1 MSCDA
6 AEQPGVTLSVVVPMR
21 DERENVR
28 PLYQALTATLE
39 GVRAELK
46 PNSSW
51 DYEVILVDDGSTDG
65 TAEVLDEIAQGDTR
79 VTFICLRTGFG
90 QTAALSAGFDQAA
103 GEIIVT
109 IDGDLQ
115 NDPADLPRLLT
126 KIDEGYDIVSGWRKR
141 RADSFFTRILPSG
154 IANRL
159 IAWIARVPLHDFGC
173 GLKAYRREVL
183 DHLSLY
189 GGQHRYIP
197 ALASSIGASVA
208 EVEVAHHP
216 RKHGRSKYGLA
227 RTPDVM
233 LELVSLLFL
242 LSYARSPL
250 RLFGLLGL
258 LTGGGGALLALY
270 LLIQRQVYQV
280 PLADRPI
287 LLLAILLIII
297 GVQFVAMGLL
307 GEMLLR
313 IYHESQARPI
323 YVVRR
328 IIRGRESGE
337 AGTRGTEP

>member
-6 AEQPGVTLSVVVPMR
+6 TEQPRVTLSVVVPLR
-21 DERENVR
+21 DESENVR
-28 PLYQALTATLE
+28 PLHEALTAALE
-39 GVRAELK
+39 GLTE
-46 PNSSW
+46 
-51 DYEVILVDDGSTDG
+51 DYEVILVDDGSADG
-65 TAEVLDEIAQGDTR
+65 TAEVLEEIAQDDPR
-79 VTFICLRTGFG
+79 VTVISLRTGFG
-90 QTAALSAGFDQAA
+90 QTAALSAGFDHATGA
-103 GEIIVT
+103 VIVT

-115 NDPADLPRLLT
+115 NDPADIPRLLA

-141 RADSFFTRILPSG
+141 RADGLFTRILPSG

-159 IAWIARVPLHDFGC
+159 IAWIAGVSLHDFGC

-183 DHLSLY
+183 AHLSLY
-189 GGQHRYIP
+189 GCQHRYIP

-208 EVEVAHHP
+208 EVEVGHHP
-216 RKHGRSKYGLA
+216 RRHGKSKYGIA

-233 LELVSLLFL
+233 LELVGLLFL
-242 LSYARSPL
+242 LSYSRSPL
-250 RLFGLLGL
+250 RFFGLLGL

-270 LLIQRQVYQV
+270 LLMQRQVFQI

-313 IYHESQARPI
+313 IYHESQGRPI

-328 IIRGRESGE
+328 IVRGRD
-337 AGTRGTEP
+337 AR

>member
-6 AEQPGVTLSVVVPMR
+6 TEQFRVTLSVVVPLR
-21 DERENVR
+21 DESENVG
-28 PLYQALTATLE
+28 PLHQALTAALE
-39 GVRAELK
+39 DLPE
-46 PNSSW
+46 
-51 DYEVILVDDGSTDG
+51 DYEIILVDDGSTDG
-65 TAEVLDEIAQGDTR
+65 TAEVLEEIAQDDPH
-79 VTFICLRTGFG
+79 VTVISLRTGFG
-90 QTAALSAGFDQAA
+90 QTAALSAGFDHAA
-103 GEIIVT
+103 GEVILT

-115 NDPADLPRLLT
+115 HDPADIPTLLA

-141 RADSFFTRILPSG
+141 RADGLFTRMLPSG

-159 IAWIARVPLHDFGC
+159 IAWIAGVPLHDFGC

-189 GGQHRYIP
+189 GCQHRYIP

-216 RKHGRSKYGLA
+216 RRHGKSKYGIA

-233 LELVSLLFL
+233 LELVGLLFL
-242 LSYARSPL
+242 LSYSRSPL
-250 RLFGLLGL
+250 RFFGLLGL

-270 LLIQRQVYQV
+270 LLIQRQVFQI

-287 LLLAILLIII
+287 VLLAILLIII

-313 IYHESQARPI
+313 IYHESQGRPI
-323 YVVRR
+323 YVVRTVL
-328 IIRGRESGE
+328 RGRD
-337 AGTRGTEP
+337 AR